1 VNQRLA
7 HTVGKMRL
15 YHLYNRK
22 FGKFHHHTIDSF
34 IHEYSRAHSRCS
46 FIQVGGNDGIT
57 WDPFHYFIVRDK
69 WQGIVLE
76 PQREVFERRLSRTYR
91 GVSGVQLVNAAVDV
105 MDGVRPLYRYAFTS
119 SRWASGAASLD
130 RAMLIAGFKSE
141 FVQRS
146 MKEEGLVVRDNPDEY
161 ITSEPVQCVSFETI
175 LGRLQSDTLDFL
187 LTDVEGYD
195 VRIIESFPLDRIRPA
210 NVVFELPR
218 RMDAAFANL
227 LAKFRTYG
235 YDVLMSAGD
244 AIAMRRDARAELAP

>member
-7 HTVGKMRL
+7 RKVGKMRL

-105 MDGVRPLYRYAFTS
+105 IDGVRPL
-119 SRWASGAASLD
+119 
-130 RAMLIAGFKSE
+130 
-141 FVQRS
+141 
-146 MKEEGLVVRDNPDEY
+146 
-161 ITSEPVQCVSFETI
+161 
-175 LGRLQSDTLDFL
+175 
-187 LTDVEGYD
+187 
-195 VRIIESFPLDRIRPA
+195 
-210 NVVFELPR
+210 
-218 RMDAAFANL
+218 
-227 LAKFRTYG
+227 
-235 YDVLMSAGD
+235 
-244 AIAMRRDARAELAP
+244 